1 MRLIAK
7 SRSDDEIARA
17 WRALIQKR
25 REHLTEL
32 YRSGRYKRY
41 FTEEALLHQMRES
54 TKAAQDW
61 DGFLARKA
69 APETAPAPLES
80 GRAAA

>member
-1 MRLIAK
+1 MRIVATT
-7 SRSDDEIARA
+7 RSSEDIARA

-25 REHLTEL
+25 RENLTEL

-54 TKAAQDW
+54 AKAAQEW
-61 DGFLARKA
+61 DALIARKA
-69 APETAPAPLES
+69 APAWKPALE
-80 GRAAA
+80 RAQAAA